1 MSRAYRSKAQWQALI
16 EEYKQSGLSQKDF
29 CERRNISPA
38 YFSQRRMA
46 LQREVIQSN
55 NGFAQAVPAE
65 SETTVNTAMQV
76 RVGDAQLVLPMSV
89 SPRWVAELV
98 KALSV

>member
-16 EEYKQSGLSQKDF
+16 DEFEHSGLSRKAF
-29 CERRNISPA
+29 CEARGINPD
-38 YFSQRRMA
+38 YFSQRRRQ
-46 LQREVIQSN
+46 LQQETESTS
-55 NGFAQAVPAE
+55 FARVATE
-65 SETTVNTAMQV
+65 SSAPTAAMQV

>member
-1 MSRAYRSKAQWQALI
+1 MSRAYRSKAQWQALFN
-16 EEYKQSGLSQKDF
+16 EFEQSGLSRKAF
-29 CERRNISPA
+29 CEARGINPN
-38 YFSQRRMA
+38 YFSQRRRQ
-46 LQREVIQSN
+46 LQQETEST
-55 NGFAQAVPAE
+55 GFARVATESSPA
-65 SETTVNTAMQV
+65 STAAMQV

>member
-16 EEYKQSGLSQKDF
+16 DEFEQSGLSRKAF
-29 CERRNISPA
+29 CEVRGLNSD
-38 YFSQRRMA
+38 YFSQRRRQ
-46 LQREVIQSN
+46 LQQETEST
-55 NGFAQAVPAE
+55 GFARVATESSPA
-65 SETTVNTAMQV
+65 SAAAMQV

>member
-16 EEYKQSGLSQKDF
+16 DEFEQSGLSRKAF
-29 CERRNISPA
+29 CEARGINPD
-38 YFSQRRMA
+38 YFSQRRRQ
-46 LQREVIQSN
+46 LQQETEST
-55 NGFAQAVPAE
+55 GFAGWRLSRRRHPTA
-65 SETTVNTAMQV
+65 AMQV